1 MAKEIIRQDV
11 IEISLGSNDMLTSL
25 KKINDE
31 INRIKKSF
39 GILDDDEPLGKTK
52 EQADKTKEEI
62 EKTRKET
69 EKLKKSLGAVGKT
82 SFNGLISGLKK
93 VSTVAGKAAVS
104 VAKVSAKATVAGI
117 GTAGAGVAA
126 LVGGSVKSYADYEQL
141 VGGVETLFGAGGA
154 NTVQEYADS
163 LGKSVSTVQ
172 DKFKVLKESEAQVFK
187 DANNAYKTA
196 GLSAN
201 DYMDTVT
208 SFSASLISSLGGDTK
223 KAAEYSNKAIVDM
236 SDNANKMGTDMESI
250 QNAYQGFAKSNY
262 TMLDNLKLGYG
273 GTQEEMTRLI
283 NDAAKI
289 DKAVK
294 ANDMSFSNVVL
305 AIHAIQDNMN
315 ISGTT
320 KKEASTTIQGSF
332 SSLKSAWGNLM
343 TSLVVGGDSFDQCLA
358 NLVDSAKT
366 FGDNVMPA
374 IRKGLEGV
382 GKLITALTPYIEA
395 ELPGLIDEL
404 LPPLLKAATALVK
417 GLIKALPN
425 IAKTIIKE
433 LPDVV
438 KQIGQAITEAFGT
451 QFPSLGKFGKAFM
464 ENADVIAKIIPFML
478 GGLVAFKAI
487 KPIVS
492 GLSSVSNLF
501 GKSNKSI
508 TKIKNP
514 LGNIAKTNTKTILKG
529 MANIAII
536 VGGFTLIATAL
547 MLVAPYMAKLS
558 DVKSI
563 VKVLGVITVLGVV
576 GTALAGVSSI
586 AGKIP
591 VMTVVKGF
599 ANMAIMIG
607 GMTAVAAAF
616 MLVSPY
622 MAGLSDVGSM
632 KKVIGTIAVLG
643 VVGGVLSVFAGIVGM
658 IPIPVVLAGLANI
671 ALVITGFTA
680 IVAAFGAL
688 SKIPHFNEFIS
699 SGGDTL
705 ANLFEQIGKIGGS
718 LIGGFGEKVTSALPT
733 IGKNLSEFATALKP
747 MFTMFNGVDVKSIG
761 DFFGSMGT
769 FMLKMAGEGIASIFT
784 GGTDFAGLGKQLT
797 DFAQSSKGFFD
808 KVKDFPAAGFTSTK
822 LLFESLSDIGNIPNT
837 GGVAQFFSGN
847 NDFSALSKG
856 LEDLS
861 SDGVVGF
868 FKKAAAL
875 PQAGFEG
882 AKSLFQAI
890 SKISSIP
897 NTGGVAQWFLGEN
910 DLSGLAKN
918 LPVFGEGVAKFYTSI
933 SGISDFGRI
942 ESLFNSLKSASGI
955 ESITTLVSQNIDEIV
970 NEISDLPRRM
980 GDALK
985 SSGKSLSTALVQI
998 WKDAVVAS
1006 AVPVNKMLS
1015 GANWILEQFGSSKRV
1030 ATWAPYAKGT
1040 DGHKGGNALV
1050 NDGRGAELVQMPNG
1064 NAFIPKGRNVFIPNA
1079 PKGMKVLNAQDT
1091 ANVMGRKSP
1100 TFKYANG
1107 NIDIW
1112 DYIDNEKGLI
1122 GKVKE
1127 KYVNYNG
1134 IKGLALS
1141 FGKGMVESVSSA
1153 MMPWAKKLYDE
1164 FGVLSLA
1171 NYNPAKGVEQWRTTV
1186 IRALKMEGLY
1196 SEANVKRTLYQMQTE
1211 SGGNPRAINNW
1222 DSNAKKGTPSKGL
1235 MQVIDPTFAA
1245 YARAPFNKNIY
1256 DPLSNIL
1263 ASVRYAVS
1271 RYGSLARAYQGHGY
1285 ANGGIATKPSIF
1297 GEKGAEMAIP
1307 LTRNRNRALSLWER
1321 TGSILGAYSPEN
1333 SPVSSRGG
1341 SSTGNIYNFNMN
1353 ITVEGGE
1360 TNRQTARAVKN
1371 AAKEALVEFMNDF
1384 ANGNKPV
1391 REH

>member
-1 MAKEIIRQDV
+1 MAKEIIRQDI
-11 IEISLGSNDMLTSL
+11 IEVGLESNDMLASL

-31 INRIKKSF
+31 INRIKKTF
-39 GILDDDEPLGKTK
+39 GILDDDEPLEKTK
-52 EQADKTKEEI
+52 ERADKTKEEI
-62 EKTRKET
+62 EKTRKES
-69 EKLKKSLGAVGKT
+69 EKLKESLEKVGKT
-82 SFNGLISGLKK
+82 GFNKVISGLKK

-104 VAKVSAKATVAGI
+104 VAKVTAKTTVAGV
-117 GTAGAGVAA
+117 GAASTGVAA
-126 LVGGSVKSYADYEQL
+126 LVGSSVKAYGDYEQL
-141 VGGVETLFGAGGA
+141 VGGVDTLFK
-154 NTVQEYADS
+154 NSSQTVQKYAND
-163 LGKSVSTVQ
+163 
-172 DKFKVLKESEAQVFK
+172 
-187 DANNAYKTA
+187 AYKTA

-201 DYMDTVT
+201 DYMETVT
-208 SFSASLISSLGGDTK
+208 SFSASLLQSVNNDTA
-223 KAAEYSNKAIVDM
+223 KAANIAHQAIVDM
-236 SDNANKMGTDMESI
+236 SDNANKMGSDMESI
-250 QNAYQGFAKSNY
+250 QNAYQGFAKQNY

-273 GTQEEMTRLI
+273 GTQEEMKRLI
-283 NDAAKI
+283 KDAAKVDKSI
-289 DKAVK
+289 D
-294 ANDMSFSNVVL
+294 ANSMSYANIIN
-305 AIHAIQDNMN
+305 AIHVIQGTMD
-315 ISGTT
+315 ITGTT
-320 KKEASTTIQGSF
+320 AKEASTTIQGSF
-332 SSLKSAWGNLM
+332 SSLKSSWGNLM

-395 ELPGLIDEL
+395 ELPGLVDEL

-425 IAKTIIKE
+425 IAKTVIKE

-438 KQIGQAITEAFGT
+438 KQIGQAVTEAFGT
-451 QFPSLGKFGKAFM
+451 QFPSLSKFGKAFM

-478 GGLVAFKAI
+478 GGLVAFKVI

-514 LGNIAKTNTKTILKG
+514 LSNIAKTNTKTILKG
-529 MANIAII
+529 MANIAVI
-536 VGGFTLIATAL
+536 VGGFTAIAAAL
-547 MLVAPYMAKLS
+547 MLVAPYMSKLS

-563 VKVLGVITVLGVV
+563 VKVLGVITALGIA
-576 GTALAGVSSI
+576 GTALAGAASL
-586 AGKIP
+586 AAKIP
-591 VMTVVKGF
+591 ATTVLKGF
-599 ANMAIMIG
+599 ANMAVMIG
-607 GMTAVAAAF
+607 GMTAIAATF

-622 MAGLSDVGSM
+622 IAGLLDIESM

-643 VVGGVLSVFAGIVGM
+643 IVGSALSGLAGLVGL
-658 IPIPVVLAGLANI
+658 IPIPIVLLGLANI

-680 IVAAFGAL
+680 IVTAFGAL

-733 IGKNLSEFATALKP
+733 IGKNLSDFATALKP

-808 KVKDFPAAGFTSTK
+808 KVKEFPAAGFTNAK
-822 LLFESLSDIGNIPNT
+822 LMFEALGDIGSIPNT
-837 GGVAQFFSGN
+837 GGIAQWFSGT
-847 NDFSALSKG
+847 NDFAALSEG
-856 LEDLS
+856 LKDLS
-861 SDGVVGF
+861 GEGVVGF
-868 FKKAAAL
+868 FKTVAAL
-875 PQAGFEG
+875 PQAGFEN
-882 AKSLFQAI
+882 AKELFQAI
-890 SKISSIP
+890 SKVSSIP
-897 NTGGVAQWFLGEN
+897 NTGGVAQWFSGEN

-918 LPVFGEGVAKFYTSI
+918 LPAFGKSMAEFYSSI

-942 ESLFNSLKSASGI
+942 ESLFNSLKGAKGI
-955 ESITTLVSQNIDEIV
+955 GSVTKTVSQNIDEIV
-970 NEISDLPRRM
+970 KKVSDLPQRM
-980 GDALK
+980 AKALEN
-985 SSGKSLSTALVQI
+985 SGKSLSSALVKI
-998 WKDAVVAS
+998 WKDAVTAT
-1006 AVPVNKMLS
+1006 AAPVNKLLD
-1015 GANWILEQFGSSKRV
+1015 GANWILTQFGSTKRV
-1030 ATWAPYAKGT
+1030 VKWTPYAKGT
-1040 DGHKGGNALV
+1040 EGHKGGNALV

-1079 PKGMKVLNAQDT
+1079 PKGMKVLNAEDT

-1100 TFKYANG
+1100 TFRYANG

-1112 DYIDNEKGLI
+1112 DYLDDAKGLI

-1134 IKGLALS
+1134 IKGLALN
-1141 FGKGMVESVSSA
+1141 FGGGMVESVSSA
-1153 MMPWAKKLYDE
+1153 MIPWVKKLYDE

-1171 NYNPAKGVEQWRTTV
+1171 NYDPAKGVEQWRTTV

-1196 SEANVKRTLYQMQTE
+1196 NEANVKRTLYQMQTE

-1245 YARAPFNKNIY
+1245 YARPGFNKNIY

-1263 ASVRYAVS
+1263 ASIRYAVS
-1271 RYGSLARAYQGHGY
+1271 RYGSLANAYRGVGY

-1297 GEKGAEMAIP
+1297 GEAGAEMAIP
-1307 LTRNRNRALSLWER
+1307 LTRNKRNRALGLWEK
-1321 TGSILGAYSPEN
+1321 TGNILGAYTPEN
-1333 SPVSSRGG
+1333 SPVMGG
-1341 SSTGNIYNFNMN
+1341 SRSSAGDVYNFNMN

-1371 AAKEALVEFMNDF
+1371 AAKEALEEFLNDF
-1384 ANGNKPV
+1384 AGANKPV
-1391 REH
+1391 REL